1 MSEKQ
6 KACPFCGSGRVDV
19 RQEFS
24 STPWEALCEEC
35 GAVIWRD
42 SMQDALAA
50 WNRRASLAE
59 S

>member
-50 WNRRASLAE
+50 WNRRAS
-59 S
+59 